1 MTPRI
6 VGFRVAWVALVGLW
20 CGSGGALVGLWW
32 SLGVALGWLWSGF
45 GFPIGWLSVGFGV
58 ALGWLCIPES
68 MPSIC
73 LWGGF
78 EVALSGLSVQGPRP
92 STLGHRPLQTLR
104 FSVAR
109 RGVGLLG
116 CFRWNRDSS
125 PRG

>member
-20 CGSGGALVGLWW
+20 CGSGGALVWLWW
-32 SLGVALGWLWSGF
+32 SLGVALGWLWT
-45 GFPIGWLSVGFGV
+45 
-58 ALGWLCIPES
+58 PES

-73 LWGGF
+73 LLYGF
-78 EVALSGLSVQGPRP
+78 AVALGGLSVQGPRP
-92 STLGHRPLQTLR
+92 LTLGHRPLQTLR

-109 RGVGLLG
+109 RGVELLG

>member
-20 CGSGGALVGLWW
+20 WGFGVALVEPWCGFGGALVGLWW
-32 SLGVALGWLWSGF
+32 S
-45 GFPIGWLSVGFGV
+45 FGV
-58 ALGWLCIPES
+58 ALWWLWTPEY

-73 LWGGF
+73 LLYGF
-78 EVALSGLSVQGPRP
+78 AVALGGLSVQGLRP

-109 RGVGLLG
+109 REVGLLG

-125 PRG
+125 PQG